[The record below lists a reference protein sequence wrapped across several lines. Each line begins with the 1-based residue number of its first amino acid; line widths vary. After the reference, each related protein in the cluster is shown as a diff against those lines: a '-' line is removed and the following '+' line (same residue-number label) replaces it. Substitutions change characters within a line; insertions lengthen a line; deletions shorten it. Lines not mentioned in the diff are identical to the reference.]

1 MKTGEG
7 LAAEVKKT
15 AVFFAGSALN
25 KCRTVTNVGEALSH
39 LGRNMKYIFMLLK
52 APGRDIAMCLFYL

>member
-1 MKTGEG
+1 MKAGEG

-25 KCRTVTNVGEALSH
+25 KCRTVTNVGGALSH
-39 LGRNMKYIFMLLK
+39 LGLDMEMFSCY
-52 APGRDIAMCLFYL
+52 